1 MFANEKKIEKLFL
14 YWLSISLLLVFF
26 IIIVG
31 GLTRLTN
38 SGLSITQWEL
48 FYGIL
53 PPYDSDSWDAYF
65 EEYKKIPQYKLLN
78 FGMSLEEF
86 KVIFYWEYFHRILAR
101 IIGLFF
107 LIPLIFF
114 YFSNKIEKKYLFT
127 CYIIS
132 ILIIFQGVI
141 GWYMV
146 KSGLIND
153 ITVSHYRLSAH
164 LITAFLIISTIFWLI
179 KNFITKNDK
188 FFFNFSKYNLPFLV
202 LIFLIFIQIIIGA
215 FVSGLDAGNIYQT
228 WPKMGDSF
236 FPDDILYLNLK
247 IIFDF
252 ENHSLVQFYHRNLAY
267 IIILYSLFLVI
278 FIYKKKF
285 KHLYNPIKIFLFF
298 LFLQAILGIF
308 TLISGLN
315 IYLASVHQITSVLL
329 VLSALNIYY
338 LKAK

>member
-338 LKAK
+338 LRAK

>member
-1 MFANEKKIEKLFL
+1 
-14 YWLSISLLLVFF
+14 
-26 IIIVG
+26 
-31 GLTRLTN
+31 
-38 SGLSITQWEL
+38 
-48 FYGIL
+48 
-53 PPYDSDSWDAYF
+53 
-65 EEYKKIPQYKLLN
+65 
-78 FGMSLEEF
+78 
-86 KVIFYWEYFHRILAR
+86 
-101 IIGLFF
+101 
-107 LIPLIFF
+107 
-114 YFSNKIEKKYLFT
+114 
-127 CYIIS
+127 
-132 ILIIFQGVI
+132 
-141 GWYMV
+141 MV

-285 KHLYNPIKIFLFF
+285 KNLYNPIKIFLFF

-338 LKAK
+338 LRAK